1 MVLVL
6 RFELLNLLLVILDDC
21 ALLPLVLLSEPLQLL
36 LYLLVF
42 LGQLIPQGFLSLL
55 DLALQLLVLPSE
67 LLDKRVQVGDPLVE
81 PLEAYPLLPLL
92 AGCHIK
98 VPLHVS
104 QLTRQVLPLEALV
117 LQLTPQVLE
126 LGE

>member
-6 RFELLNLLLVILDDC
+6 RFELLYNFLVILDDC
-21 ALLPLVLLSEPLQLL
+21 ALLPLVLLSELLHLL
-36 LYLLVF
+36 LYLLVL

-81 PLEAYPLLPLL
+81 PLEADSLLPLL
-92 AGCHIK
+92 AGCHIQ

-104 QLTRQVLPLEALV
+104 QLARQVLPLEALV
-117 LQLTPQVLE
+117 LQLTSQVLE